1 MEGRHE
7 IEICGA
13 RILIDD
19 GKAEVT
25 EPPKIAYCPMRSR
38 VYGTEEEDAASV
50 LATLRENVDEW
61 GMFTSERLLR
71 TEDRTVTFGA
81 SEIISD
87 ALRDGLL
94 DCAVTVCEG
103 AGTFIC
109 SDPQVVQAVGAH
121 MTGIISTSPIPAL
134 QERLKREGCT
144 LLDENA
150 FIDQLSGLERAAS
163 MGHKRIAVT
172 VMGKDAFTAQA
183 IKERG
188 TELGVETLL
197 IGVHTTA
204 VCGFTA
210 ELMVYYCDIL
220 FLCASAQ
227 LWKKAGTRAKVQM
240 GTGIPVLGISD
251 AGKRM
256 ILNRAMSI
264 PEQLLIM
271 KSPIPREDMG
281 ERPRPLYQPD
291 CASDTLSPEK

>member
-19 GKAEVT
+19 GHATVT
-25 EPPKIAYCPMRSR
+25 SPPKVRHCPMRSR
-38 VYGTEEEDAASV
+38 VYGTEEEDDATV
-50 LATLRENVDEW
+50 LATLEENVREW
-61 GMFTSERLLR
+61 GMFTSERQLR
-71 TEDRTVTFGA
+71 TEERTVTFGA

-103 AGTFIC
+103 AGTFIS

-121 MTGIISTSPIPAL
+121 MTGILSTSPIPKL
-134 QERLKREGCT
+134 QDRLLQEGCT
-144 LLDENA
+144 LLDDA
-150 FIDQLSGLERAAS
+150 ATIDQTAGLVKAAS
-163 MGHKRIAVT
+163 MGHRRIAVT
-172 VMGKDAFTAQA
+172 IMGKDAFTAQS
-183 IKERG
+183 IKDKG
-188 TELGVETLL
+188 VELGVETLL
-197 IGVHTTA
+197 VGVHTTA

-227 LWKKAGTRAKVQM
+227 LWKKAGARAKVQM
-240 GTGIPVLGISD
+240 GTGIPVLGMSEI
-251 AGKRM
+251 GKRM
-256 ILNRAMSI
+256 ILNRAMDI
-264 PEQLLIM
+264 QDPILIM
-271 KSPIPREDMG
+271 KSDIPREDMG

-291 CASDTLSPEK
+291 CASDTLGMG

>member
-1 MEGRHE
+1 MEGKHE

-13 RILIDD
+13 RIVIDD
-19 GKAEVT
+19 GRAEVID
-25 EPPKIAYCPMRSR
+25 PPKITHCPMRSR
-38 VYGTEEEDAASV
+38 VYGTEDEDTDSV
-50 LATLRENVDEW
+50 LSTLRKNVSEW
-61 GMFTSERLLR
+61 GMFTSDRLLR

-81 SEIISD
+81 SEIVSD

-121 MTGIISTSPIPAL
+121 MTGILSTSPMPVL
-134 QERLKREGCT
+134 QKRLRQEGCT
-144 LLDENA
+144 LLDEKA
-150 FIDQLSGLERAAS
+150 VIDQLSGLVKAAS

-172 VMGKDAFTAQA
+172 IMGKDAFAAQV
-183 IKERG
+183 IKEKSS
-188 TELGVETLL
+188 ELGVETLL

-227 LWKKAGTRAKVQM
+227 LWKKAGARAKVQM
-240 GTGIPVLGISD
+240 GTGIPVLGMSD

-264 PEQLLIM
+264 TEPLLIM
-271 KSPIPREDMG
+271 KSDIPREDMG

-291 CASDTLSPEK
+291 CASDTLSPE